1 MVIFNDCTKYYLLIS
16 KINNNVIGATFL
28 FSRSVFGYT
37 TLKPFLCLFF
47 FFIWIPIELIAQ
59 DESIINS
66 VETNIINSYESLLAG
81 KVTNDLLANYKV
93 YEESPNEY
101 WQFLNETFLDNWDF
115 DATTRALIGNEI
127 FNSLSLPQFKKLSK
141 TLEVTLIRYAF
152 ESLSFYGEQKLN
164 VIDIKLNEQQTL
176 AWLKINMDSPRF
188 PDIHLDLLLKRT
200 VDSQWKGADFR
211 FKGITYVNLKK
222 NSYRQDFKDF
232 KFEGLLKKLEDKN
245 KMFFRELC
253 QSDVNHKDPK
263 KPPCL
268 QNYDK
273 K

>member
-1 MVIFNDCTKYYLLIS
+1 MSTE
-16 KINNNVIGATFL
+16 TFH
-28 FSRSVFGYT
+28 FSRHVFERSI
-37 TLKPFLCLFF
+37 LKSFLYSLSFF
-47 FFIWIPIELIAQ
+47 VMISSALAADIDSTVSDLEEEVLDTYRELLQ
-59 DESIINS
+59 D
-66 VETNIINSYESLLAG
+66 
-81 KVTNDLLANYKV
+81 KVTDDLLVNYKN
-93 YEESPNEY
+93 YLESPNQY
-101 WQFLNETFLDNWDF
+101 WNFLKDTFLDNWDF
-115 DATTRALIGNEI
+115 DATTKALIGGDI
-127 FNSLSLPQFKKLSK
+127 FNSLSNLQFKELSRV
-141 TLEVTLIRYAF
+141 LEITLIRYAF
-152 ESLSFYGEQKLN
+152 ESLPFYGEQRLN
-164 VIDIKLNEQQTL
+164 LIDIKLNEQQTL

-200 VDSQWKGADFR
+200 FDGQWRGMDFR

-245 KMFFRELC
+245 KIFFRDLC
-253 QSDVNHKDPK
+253 QNDVNHKDPK

>member
-1 MVIFNDCTKYYLLIS
+1 M
-16 KINNNVIGATFL
+16 INSTSL
-28 FSRSVFGYT
+28 FSRSVFGYI
-37 TLKPFLCLFF
+37 TLKSFLYSLFF
-47 FFIWIPIELIAQ
+47 STLIPAWSIAQ
-59 DESIINS
+59 VDPTRGTLEMEIIDR
-66 VETNIINSYESLLAG
+66 YESLLVK
-81 KVTNDLLANYKV
+81 KVTSDLLANHKIYLE
-93 YEESPNEY
+93 YPDEY
-101 WQFLNETFLDNWDF
+101 WNFLKDTFLDNWDF
-115 DATTRALIGNEI
+115 GATTKALIGNEI
-127 FNSLSLPQFKKLSK
+127 SNSLSKLQFKALSR

-176 AWLKINMDSPRF
+176 AWLKINMDSPSF

-200 VDSQWKGADFR
+200 DDNQWKGADFR

-232 KFEGLLKKLEDKN
+232 KFEGLLRKLEDKN
-245 KMFFRELC
+245 KLFFNELC
-253 QSDVNHKDPK
+253 ESEANFKDPK
-263 KPPCL
+263 TPPCL

>member
-1 MVIFNDCTKYYLLIS
+1 MIARI
-16 KINNNVIGATFL
+16 FL
-28 FSRSVFGYT
+28 FSRYVFGYII
-37 TLKPFLCLFF
+37 LKSFLYSLFF
-47 FFIWIPIELIAQ
+47 SLLISSGSIAQ
-59 DESIINS
+59 FDSTLSALETEII
-66 VETNIINSYESLLAG
+66 EIYESLLAE
-81 KVTNDLLANYKV
+81 KVTSSLLANHKNYL
-93 YEESPNEY
+93 EFPNEY
-101 WQFLNETFLDNWDF
+101 WNFLKDTFLDNWNF
-115 DATTRALIGNEI
+115 DATTKALIGNEI
-127 FNSLSLPQFKKLSK
+127 FNSLSNLQFKELSK
-141 TLEVTLIRYAF
+141 VLEVTLIRYAF

-164 VIDIKLNEQQTL
+164 VIDIKVNEQQTL

-200 VDSQWKGADFR
+200 FDSQWRGVDFR

-222 NSYRQDFKDF
+222 NSYRQDFKDL
-232 KFEGLLKKLEDKN
+232 KFEGLLKKLEYKN

-253 QSDVNHKDPK
+253 RSDVNHKDPK